1 MDAEPAPPGRAL
13 ALGIA
18 LGLAALAYAFPLP
31 GASEEARRLAA
42 VLAAVGAL
50 WVTEALPLAA
60 TALLGPAVA
69 VAVGV
74 APAKQAFAALS
85 NPILLLFIG
94 SFLLARALEK
104 HRMSERIA
112 YRVLSLRVLR
122 SDPLRAFVGLGL
134 ATAAISAFVSNT
146 ATTAMMLPIALS
158 VLGAMHGAGDG
169 GPAARPPPRFAA
181 ALMLL
186 VAYAASL
193 GGLFT
198 PIGTPPNLIGLAQ
211 IEQATGVRI
220 SFAEWIARVF
230 PVTFAT
236 LLAMMAWLAWRF
248 RGELAGLVYERER
261 VRERHRALGPWTR
274 GQAWS
279 CAALGLAFLGW
290 LAPASLGALDPR
302 VKELLE
308 ARLPEGIVPLL
319 ACAPLFLARVPAG
332 AGTAPVLGQRD
343 LRGIDWATIL
353 LFGGGMCL
361 GDLMGQTGLARSIGE
376 LAAGSVP
383 SGAAL
388 VFLSA
393 AFAIVVSELTS
404 NTAAANMVVP
414 VTVAVAQQAGA
425 DPVTP
430 ALAATVACT
439 FGFMLPVSTPTNA
452 MAYAT
457 GHVPQ
462 REMIRSGVVLDLL
475 GAALLGAWF
484 SAL

>member
-1 MDAEPAPPGRAL
+1 MNAEPAARRVL
-13 ALGIA
+13 ALGLA
-18 LGLAALAYAFPLP
+18 LALAALAYAFPLP
-31 GASEEARRLAA
+31 GVPEEGRRLGA
-42 VLAAVGAL
+42 VLAAVGVL

-60 TALLGPAVA
+60 TALLGPTFAVA
-69 VAVGV
+69 LGV
-74 APAKQAFAALS
+74 APAKDAFAALS

-94 SFLLARALEK
+94 SFLIARALEK

-112 YRVLSLRVLR
+112 YRALSLGVVR
-122 SDPLRAFVGLGL
+122 SDPLRAFVLLGL
-134 ATAAISAFVSNT
+134 ATASVSAFVSNT
-146 ATTAMMLPIALS
+146 ATTAMMLPIAQS
-158 VLGAMHGAGDG
+158 VLAAMHGTGGDG
-169 GPAARPPPRFAA
+169 KAAGPPPRFAA

-198 PIGTPPNLIGLAQ
+198 PVGTPPNLIGLAQ

-230 PVTFAT
+230 PVTFAA
-236 LLAMMAWLAWRF
+236 LLAMMAWMAFRF
-248 RGELAGLVYERER
+248 RGELGALVYDRER
-261 VRERHRALGPWTR
+261 MRERHRALGGWTR
-274 GQAWS
+274 AQVWS
-279 CAALGLAFLGW
+279 TAALGLAFAGW
-290 LAPASLGALDPR
+290 LAPTVAGFVSPGARALLD
-302 VKELLE
+302 

-319 ACAPLFLARVPAG
+319 ACAPLFLLRTPSASGPI
-332 AGTAPVLGQRD
+332 PVLGQRD
-343 LRGIDWATIL
+343 LREIDWATIL

-361 GDLMGQTGLARSIGE
+361 GDLMGRTGVAGAVGE
-376 LAAGSVP
+376 LVAGSVP
-383 SGAAL
+383 SGGLL
-388 VFLSA
+388 VFLCA

-414 VTVAVAQQAGA
+414 VTVAVAQRAGA
-425 DPVTP
+425 DAVTP

-457 GHVPQ
+457 GHVSQ

-475 GAALLGAWF
+475 GVALLGLWF
-484 SAL
+484 GGLG